1 MSTPDFSDIK
11 AVLFDFDGLIL
22 DTEWPIYTSWLR
34 LYQREGQDLPVQ
46 MYAQCIG
53 SGFHTWSP
61 EAYLEELTAKEF
73 DWDKEN
79 AARQLELEADIET
92 QELLPGIRESLIQ
105 LKEKKIICAVVSSS
119 SHQWVDRWI
128 AHHQLDEFFLTTVC
142 REDAKQIKP
151 APDLYLE
158 GAKQVGVEPAQCLVI
173 EDSQNGILAGDE
185 AGMRTVVAPSRLTD
199 HYSFELASLRTDSHL
214 EWVKLIG

>member
-1 MSTPDFSDIK
+1 MSLPDFSDIQ

-61 EAYLEELTAKEF
+61 EAYLEELTGKEF
-73 DWDKEN
+73 DWEKEN
-79 AARQLELEADIET
+79 AARQIELEADIET
-92 QELLPGIRESLIQ
+92 QDLLPGIKQTLIG
-105 LKEKKIICAVVSSS
+105 LKQKGIICAVVSSS
-119 SHQWVDRWI
+119 SHAWVDRWVS
-128 AHHQLDEFFLTTVC
+128 HHQLDEFFLTTVC
-142 REDAKQIKP
+142 REDANQIKP

-158 GAKQVGVEPAQCLVI
+158 GAKQVGIKPAHCLVI
-173 EDSQNGILAGDE
+173 EDSQNGVLAGAE
-185 AGMRTVVAPSRLTD
+185 AGMRTVVVPSRLTQ
-199 HYSFELASLRTDSHL
+199 HYEFELATMRTSSHL
-214 EWVKLIG
+214 SWLEQLG